1 MKDLR
6 DRMEPVC
13 RAAARLAPEQGARCI
28 MFMSAPDGEGPS
40 RVAAPFA
47 LPAAQKSHRPVWLV
61 DLGLRRND
69 QYRGFQKGF
78 AKKVGKPGRAFD
90 GSLRTLPFYS
100 VGAEAGVKSDPP
112 KTQRLLA
119 VHQIE
124 GSRLLVTRFRNEAL
138 KKGQRVQ
145 LRTRPEWWQQV
156 RRAAS
161 TVISCCVW
169 PTVASGVNRPTT
181 RSERARRDWPCM
193 SFGLNAS
200 GVQSSTSVLVGNSN
214 RGGGGNG
221 GGEGERVD
229 HGVRGDT

>member
-28 MFMSAPDGEGPS
+28 MFMSARDGEGTS
-40 RVAAPFA
+40 SVAASVA
-47 LPAAQKSHRPVWLV
+47 LLAAQKSDRPVWLV

-100 VGAEAGVKSDPP
+100 VGADAGVKSDPP

-161 TVISCCVW
+161 TVIVDAPSLSRSQAGLAM
-169 PTVASGVNRPTT
+169 ASQMDGIFIVLQADSTGADEVMALRDEIEAHGGVIAGVVMNRIGAD
-181 RSERARRDWPCM
+181 ARFADRLA
-193 SFGLNAS
+193 G
-200 GVQSSTSVLVGNSN
+200 
-214 RGGGGNG
+214 
-221 GGEGERVD
+221 
-229 HGVRGDT
+229 